1 MVLNVTMNIKH
12 SGITLVSFT
21 DSFYDNHYIAV
32 PYSSIDS
39 KGVLSAPSLPMLCAP
54 SLSMLCAPLLSMIG
68 RKVWQINSF
77 RAFGKIKFGEL
88 TVQPIDYLL

>member
-21 DSFYDNHYIAV
+21 GSFYDNHYIAV

-39 KGVLSAPSLPMLCAP
+39 KGVLSVP

>member
-21 DSFYDNHYIAV
+21 DSFYDNHCIAV

-39 KGVLSAPSLPMLCAP
+39 KGVLSAPSL
-54 SLSMLCAPLLSMIG
+54 SMLCGPLLSMIG
-68 RKVWQINSF
+68 RKVWQIDSF
-77 RAFGKIKFGEL
+77 RAFGERKFGKL
-88 TVQPIDYLL
+88 TDQPIDYLL